1 MKKLTQTLVAIAA
14 LSGAAA
20 AQAATQTQTVNSN
33 VIANAKIGNG
43 VLDLTK
49 FNTTLGT
56 LQSVKIE
63 LFSSFTPTLK
73 VENLSTSSGS
83 TITATASEKLVLSAA
98 TGNLVVLQGSVSKSF
113 VEASFDGVAN
123 YAGLSGATY
132 APGATLFSNS
142 ALFSDAATL
151 SLFSGTGAV
160 HANLAGTASSEF
172 NGTSGNTKSLSV
184 TSFNGYANV
193 TYTYVAT
200 PVPEPETYAMLLAGL
215 GLMGVVARRRKSA

>member
-14 LSGAAA
+14 LSGVAA
-20 AQAATQTQTVNSN
+20 AQAATQSITVNSN
-33 VIANAKIGNG
+33 VIANAKVGNG

-49 FNTTLGT
+49 FDATLGT
-56 LQSVKIE
+56 LQSVKVE

-83 TITATASEKLVLSAA
+83 TIVASASEKLVMSAA
-98 TGNLVVLQGSVSKSF
+98 TGTLVVLQGSVSNTF
-113 VEASFDGVAN
+113 VEAAFDGSAN

-142 ALFSDAATL
+142 AMFSDAATL
-151 SLFSGTGAV
+151 ALFSGAGYL
-160 HANLAGTASSEF
+160 HADLVGTATSAF

-184 TSFNGYANV
+184 TAFNGYANV
-193 TYTYVAT
+193 TYTYAQ

-215 GLMGVVARRRKSA
+215 GLMGVVARRRKSV

>member
-20 AQAATQTQTVNSN
+20 AQAATQSITVNSN
-33 VIANAKIGNG
+33 VIANAKVGNG

-49 FNTTLGT
+49 FDTTLGT
-56 LQSVKIE
+56 LQTVKVE

-73 VENLSTSSGS
+73 VENLSASSGS
-83 TITATASEKLVLSAA
+83 TIVASASEKLVMSAA
-98 TGNLVVLQGSVSKSF
+98 TGTLVVLQGSVTNTF
-113 VEASFDGVAN
+113 VEAAFDGSAN
-123 YAGLSGATY
+123 YAGTSGATY

-142 ALFSDAATL
+142 AVFSDAATL
-151 SLFSGTGAV
+151 SLFSGAGAV
-160 HANLAGTASSEF
+160 HANLAGTATSAF

-184 TSFNGYANV
+184 TAFNGYANV
-193 TYTYVAT
+193 TYTYAQ

-215 GLMGVVARRRKSA
+215 GLMGVVARRRKSV

>member
-20 AQAATQTQTVNSN
+20 AHAASHTVTVNSN

-49 FNTTLGT
+49 FDTTLGT
-56 LQSVKIE
+56 LQSVKVE

-73 VENLSTSSGS
+73 VENMSTSSGS
-83 TITATASEKLVLSAA
+83 TIDASASEKLVLSAA
-98 TGNLVVLQGSVSKSF
+98 TGTLVVLQGTVAKSF
-113 VEASFDGVAN
+113 VEESFDGVAN
-123 YAGLSGATY
+123 YSGLSGATY

-142 ALFSDAATL
+142 AVFSDAGTL
-151 SLFSGTGAV
+151 SLFSGAGAV
-160 HANLAGTASSEF
+160 HASLVGTASSAF

-184 TSFNGYANV
+184 TAFNGYAHV
-193 TYTYVAT
+193 TYTYAQ
-200 PVPEPETYAMLLAGL
+200 PVPEPETYGMLLAGL
-215 GLMGVVARRRKSA
+215 GLIGVVARRRKSA

>member
-14 LSGAAA
+14 LTGAAA
-20 AQAATQTQTVNSN
+20 AHAATHTVTVNSN
-33 VIANAKIGNG
+33 VIANAKISNG

-56 LQSVKIE
+56 LQSVKVE

-73 VENLSTSSGS
+73 VENLSTSSVS
-83 TITATASEKLVLSAA
+83 TINAKASEKLVLSST
-98 TGNLVVLQGSVSKSF
+98 TGTLVVLEGSVTKSF
-113 VEASFDGVAN
+113 SEAKFDGNAN

-142 ALFSDAATL
+142 AVFSDAATL
-151 SLFSGTGAV
+151 ALFSGAGAV
-160 HANLAGTASSEF
+160 HANLAGTAASEF

-193 TYTYVAT
+193 TYTYAM

>member
-14 LSGAAA
+14 FTSVAAA
-20 AQAATQTQTVNSN
+20 HAATQTVTVNSN
-33 VIANAKIGNG
+33 VIANAKVSNG

-49 FNTTLGT
+49 FDTTLGT
-56 LQSVKIE
+56 LQSVKVD

-83 TITATASEKLVLSAA
+83 TIDAVASEKLVLSAA
-98 TGNLVVLQGSVSKSF
+98 TGTLVVLQGSVSNTF
-113 VEASFDGVAN
+113 VEAVFDGNAN

-132 APGATLFSNS
+132 APGAKLFSNS
-142 ALFSDAATL
+142 AVFSDADTL
-151 SLFSGTGAV
+151 SLFSGVGAV
-160 HANLAGTASSEF
+160 HANLAGTATSSF

-184 TSFNGYANV
+184 TAFNGYASV
-193 TYTYVAT
+193 TYTYAQ

-215 GLMGVVARRRKSA
+215 GLMGVVARRRKSV